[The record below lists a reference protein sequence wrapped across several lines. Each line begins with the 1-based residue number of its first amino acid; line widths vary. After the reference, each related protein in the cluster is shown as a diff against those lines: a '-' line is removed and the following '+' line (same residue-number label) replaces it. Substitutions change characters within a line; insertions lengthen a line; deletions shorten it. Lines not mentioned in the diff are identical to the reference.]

1 MRRPRLVHAA
11 LALAA
16 LGVVVL
22 AAGCGGG
29 GAKSDEAATPTTSP
43 TTTAKAR
50 QVTVVKASMSGQAS
64 IPKGPPGATGTARIT
79 LNPNTATACWQLTV
93 RGVDVPVSAHI
104 HQGKPGEVG
113 EVIIPLGD
121 RFSRKGCVLSNARA
135 VGAVAKSPD
144 SYYVDV
150 HTKKNINGAMRGQLR
165 VTAT

>member
-11 LALAA
+11 LVLTA
-16 LGVVVL
+16 LGLAVL

-29 GAKSDEAATPTTSP
+29 GGKSNDEATPTTSP
-43 TTTAKAR
+43 TTTAKAAKT
-50 QVTVVKASMSGQAS
+50 TVVKASMSGQAS
-64 IPKGPPGATGTARIT
+64 IPKGPAGATGTARIT
-79 LNPNTATACWQLTV
+79 LNQNTATACWQLTV

-104 HQGKPGEVG
+104 HLGKPGEVG

-121 RFSRKGCVLSNARA
+121 RFSRKGCVLSNPRA
-135 VGAVAKSPD
+135 VRAVAKSPD

-150 HTKKNINGAMRGQLR
+150 HTKKNINGAVRGQLR

>member
-1 MRRPRLVHAA
+1 VHAA
-11 LALAA
+11 LALTA
-16 LGVVVL
+16 LGVAVL

-29 GAKSDEAATPTTSP
+29 GGGGKGDDEATPTTSP
-43 TTTAKAR
+43 TTTAKA
-50 QVTVVKASMSGQAS
+50 VKATVVKARMSGQAS
-64 IPKGPPGATGTARIT
+64 VPKGPAGATGTARIT
-79 LNPNTATACWQLTV
+79 LNPSTATACWQLTV

-121 RFSRKGCVLSNARA
+121 RFSRKGCVLSNPRA
-135 VGAVAKSPD
+135 VGAVARSPE